1 MPASQSSSLSSFS
14 VSPQQLFLAGSP
26 HLSFSDY
33 LKQFET
39 DDNYKELMVTLFEQ
53 HDFILK
59 TNSMQHITQLIRCFQ
74 DEIDEQWDYL
84 QSLFEEME

>member
-1 MPASQSSSLSSFS
+1 MPASRSSSLSSYS
-14 VSPQQLFLAGSP
+14 VSPRRLFLTGSP

-33 LKQFET
+33 HEQFET
-39 DDNYKELMVTLFEQ
+39 DDNYKELMITLFER

-59 TNSMQHITQLIRCFQ
+59 TNSMQHITQLIRRFQ

-84 QSLFEEME
+84 QS